1 MELGITNMPSIS
13 PAQFAAMGG
22 QTTQPQTTDYSPLQ
36 SFMAANKIGA
46 SVPPQQPATPPP
58 QQPAQP
64 NIIQKAGS
72 GLLNFGNELKNDA
85 VQPLES
91 AMEGQQSG
99 ASAGLQTVGNLLNTA
114 VVKPGNA
121 ILSPISKAW
130 QGLTSMLNP
139 VVDSLSGQQQG
150 TTTANQQQATQAAAD
165 KYNQWATAHPEAA
178 KDLEALGNIG
188 QAGMTIA
195 GTESAV
201 EGAKAGL
208 DRVTEPQVPTQ
219 SLQNIQAGAN
229 AVPETPETP
238 TETEGKGQA
247 PQDTL
252 QSRINDAKPNY
263 NKNMIGSHV
272 MTPDITDE
280 SGQTIKG
287 QITPRVAN
295 ENTNFTGDRP
305 VTTSASE
312 HAAGTELNNIKDYPD
327 NGTNLEKG
335 LATEKA
341 IGEEAEN
348 MRSQVAAEDKSDPL
362 DTKAERA
369 KVTDYVTSHLDQDE
383 QAKFEE
389 GKGTKT
395 AMGKYTAQVNEAVAN
410 YDGTREGKL
419 DLRQQLDNIYK
430 ANRGKLAFQGDSG
443 NVLDETHTDIR
454 DAINKDLKGSTNN
467 TDTQAS
473 LNKQTKLYRA
483 QDVLYE
489 KAKAEAPNKFGR
501 ALEKAPIVGR
511 LGNRILLR
519 EAASGILKGAGYVA
533 AAGAGA
539 LGYEAIKNK

>member
-1 MELGITNMPSIS
+1 MP
-13 PAQFAAMGG
+13 A
-22 QTTQPQTTDYSPLQ
+22 
-36 SFMAANKIGA
+36 
-46 SVPPQQPATPPP
+46 P

-64 NIIQKAGS
+64 NLLQQAGS
-72 GLLNFGNELKNDA
+72 GLMNYGKSVMGDINSASDDITKQIQTPIANTSGPIDPATGKPQSNMGKGALENGFAITGDLLKAVTSPLTELLSGTLGKGNDA
-85 VQPLES
+85 LRT
-91 AMEGQQSG
+91 A
-99 ASAGLQTVGNLLNTA
+99 VGNMSDSLMNLPQGTSNARAKASEDGGLAEMQQLASQNPEVAKNLNTLNNIVQSA
-114 VVKPGNA
+114 LLITGTDEA
-121 ILSPISKAW
+121 G
-130 QGLTSMLNP
+130 QGL
-139 VVDSLSGQQQG
+139 D
-150 TTTANQQQATQAAAD
+150 
-165 KYNQWATAHPEAA
+165 
-178 KDLEALGNIG
+178 
-188 QAGMTIA
+188 
-195 GTESAV
+195 
-201 EGAKAGL
+201 AGL
-208 DRVTEPQVPTQ
+208 DRLNNPQLDSGT
-219 SLQNIQAGAN
+219 LQAIASGAN
-229 AVPETPETP
+229 PTIETPETP
-238 TETEGKGQA
+238 TETEGEGQST
-247 PQDTL
+247 QDTL